1 MEEDED
7 IKNIIDNNDQDYEE
21 YSINEL
27 VNELEILKKKINFLK
42 TLLKK
47 KKLEQN
53 SAINLFKK

>member
-53 SAINLFKK
+53 SANNLFKK